1 MGENLKSLPTDSLA
15 GVHCLSAMCWEVLLL
30 GGARRCYC
38 WEVLGGGVASKKC
51 LGANVSQAIRRA
63 SRPLS
68 LSVKG
73 DLGDLVYLLAMI

>member
-1 MGENLKSLPTDSLA
+1 M
-15 GVHCLSAMCWEVLLL
+15 LLL
-30 GGARRCYC
+30 GGARRWCC
-38 WEVLGGGVASKKC
+38 WEVLGDGVASKKC
-51 LGANVSQAIRRA
+51 LGPNASQAIRRA

>member
-1 MGENLKSLPTDSLA
+1 MGHLNA
-15 GVHCLSAMCWEVLLL
+15 
-30 GGARRCYC
+30 GGAAI
-38 WEVLGGGVASKKC
+38 ASKKSP
-51 LGANVSQAIRRA
+51 GPNVSQAIRRA

>member
-38 WEVLGGGVASKKC
+38 WEVLGGGVAGRC
-51 LGANVSQAIRRA
+51 
-63 SRPLS
+63 
-68 LSVKG
+68 
-73 DLGDLVYLLAMI
+73 

>member
-1 MGENLKSLPTDSLA
+1 MLSQQKKS
-15 GVHCLSAMCWEVLLL
+15 
-30 GGARRCYC
+30 
-38 WEVLGGGVASKKC
+38 

-73 DLGDLVYLLAMI
+73 DLGDLVYLLAMIYCTPFTASYNHEQPHCLLR